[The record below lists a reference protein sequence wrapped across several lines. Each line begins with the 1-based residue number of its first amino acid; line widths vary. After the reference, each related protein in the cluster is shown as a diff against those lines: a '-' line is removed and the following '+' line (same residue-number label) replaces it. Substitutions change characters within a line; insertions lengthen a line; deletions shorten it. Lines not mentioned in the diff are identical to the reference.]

1 MDFIHIYIIIRLE
14 LCKIGKS
21 LEKKV
26 IFDQFRWII
35 RLLSVIFYNGAIRKI
50 WKRWLWIWYVDEVE
64 IFIAI
69 WIRSNDLSKNKSNI
83 FYVMSIH
90 ILIAINIISISI
102 DKIDKKMFV
111 LLRRYINSDSIEKSS
126 NRKMKR
132 KTRLYLKQLLNNW

>member
-1 MDFIHIYIIIRLE
+1 
-14 LCKIGKS
+14 
-21 LEKKV
+21 
-26 IFDQFRWII
+26 
-35 RLLSVIFYNGAIRKI
+35 
-50 WKRWLWIWYVDEVE
+50 
-64 IFIAI
+64 
-69 WIRSNDLSKNKSNI
+69 
-83 FYVMSIH
+83 MSIH